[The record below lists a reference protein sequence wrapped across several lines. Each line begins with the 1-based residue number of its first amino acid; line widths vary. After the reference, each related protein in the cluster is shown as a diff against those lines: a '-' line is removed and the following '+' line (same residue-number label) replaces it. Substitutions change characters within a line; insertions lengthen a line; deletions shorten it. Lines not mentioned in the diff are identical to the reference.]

1 MVTGVG
7 GEEDIYDTLQQ
18 MYAILYV
25 DDLPEDEM
33 ADCALALH
41 KTIGEDL
48 YLRLWEALEKEPS
61 MRRHWKDTVE
71 HGRRRRESCP
81 RLELPAPD

>member
-7 GEEDIYDTLQQ
+7 GEEDIYDTLQR
-18 MYAILYV
+18 MLAILYV

-48 YLRLWEALEKEPS
+48 YLRLWEALKKKPLYAPPLE
-61 MRRHWKDTVE
+61 RY
-71 HGRRRRESCP
+71 GRTWTSTT
-81 RLELPAPD
+81 